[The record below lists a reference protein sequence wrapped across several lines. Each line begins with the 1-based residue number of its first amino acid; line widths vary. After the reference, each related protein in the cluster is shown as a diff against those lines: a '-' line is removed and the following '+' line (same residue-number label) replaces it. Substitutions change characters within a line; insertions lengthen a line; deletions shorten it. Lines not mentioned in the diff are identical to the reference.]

1 MSRHHYLG
9 FRSLVGES
17 IRYVA
22 EIKGSWVALLGWSA
36 ASLKCQPRDTWIGCP
51 QVIQWQRLRLIV
63 NNARFL
69 ILPHIH
75 MPNLASKIL
84 SLNLKRLSKDWE
96 NIHGHPVLLAE
107 TFVDTSR
114 FAGTCYKAASW
125 IYLGQT
131 RGFGKSSNCY
141 FHHGQ
146 KKAIFVHPLN
156 KRALRWL
163 TGIKNIA
170 EALRNMAA
178 KPHLALRLIG
188 I

>member
-1 MSRHHYLG
+1 M
-9 FRSLVGES
+9 VCC
-17 IRYVA
+17 
-22 EIKGSWVALLGWSA
+22 
-36 ASLKCQPRDTWIGCP
+36 SLKMPTTRYLDWLASSYPMATFVPYYQQCQVLDPTSHP
-51 QVIQWQRLRLIV
+51 L
-63 NNARFL
+63 
-69 ILPHIH
+69 
-75 MPNLASKIL
+75 PNLASKIL

-96 NIHGHPVLLAE
+96 NMHGHPVLLAE

-114 FAGTCYKAASW
+114 FAGTCYKAANW

-178 KPHLALRLIG
+178 EPHLALRLIG